1 MVARRVARKSRMLT
15 DESGL
20 RGCGILGQVLR
31 YGQPATVWVA
41 TEDDGFPL
49 PLFVRSTFKAGGDRG
64 REDRDIVCAGVDPGL
79 DRAAGK
85 NVEPFVL
92 PLPPEGLVSG
102 SRRREAEHRVEREC
116 GVFGESAEVS
126 LCVVATEFTAGR
138 PRPVHIEGPIDVL
151 TEPWN
156 GAAGAAAPAV
166 PPTRAP
172 KAVRRAAE
180 QLAAAARPV
189 C

>member
-1 MVARRVARKSRMLT
+1 MLT

-49 PLFVRSTFKAGGDRG
+49 PLFVRSTFKAGGDRV

-138 PRPVHIEGPIDVL
+138 PRPVHIATSPCSS
-151 TEPWN
+151 W
-156 GAAGAAAPAV
+156 
-166 PPTRAP
+166 
-172 KAVRRAAE
+172 VRRGEASRVATNVRSSLMMSTGRASRRLSE
-180 QLAAAARPV
+180 E
-189 C
+189 